1 MVTNNLYGVLSL
13 LFKHGD
19 EQLLSKPVQTLLRRS
34 NLAKVCIKSGLIGS
48 TYIVHCKSDNK
59 QLKLNTTELEPI
71 SIELKDRI
79 QAPRFPPLGLI

>member
-19 EQLLSKPVQTLLRRS
+19 EELLSKPIQTRLQLP
-34 NLAKVCIKSGLIGS
+34 NLANAGIKISLFGFPC
-48 TYIVHCKSDNK
+48 IVHCTSSDK
-59 QLKLNTTELEPI
+59 QLKLNTSELVPI